1 MGRILKNFRL
11 SDETIKELREIAQTL
26 GISETE
32 AVSSAIHSFYLQLK
46 GEEEGKSGAIVP
58 VSEYKRVRDR
68 LEQAM
73 YKVGELQGQL
83 QAKEEL
89 ITELRNRIK
98 DLQAKPSSRWWKFW
112 K

>member
-1 MGRILKNFRL
+1 MKKRAKTYRL
-11 SDETIKELREIAQTL
+11 TEETLRELKEITQALNIT
-26 GISETE
+26 ETE
-32 AVSSAIHSFYLQLK
+32 AISRAIHSFYLQLK
-46 GEEEGKSGAIVP
+46 GEEEGTSGAIVP

-89 ITELRNRIK
+89 IAELRERIK
-98 DLQAKPSSRWWKFW
+98 ELQAKPTKRWWEFW
-112 K
+112 R

>member
-1 MGRILKNFRL
+1 MKKKAKTYRL
-11 SDETIKELREIAQTL
+11 TEETLRELKEITQVLNIT
-26 GISETE
+26 ETE
-32 AVSSAIHSFYLQLK
+32 AISRAIHSFYLQLK

-89 ITELRNRIK
+89 IAELRERIK
-98 DLQAKPSSRWWKFW
+98 ELQAKPTKRWWEFW
-112 K
+112 R